1 MLSIRKRFL
10 KSEEG
15 SFVPALAVALV
26 PLLAAVGMVS
36 DYSQGVSERA
46 AMQDALDAASLSS
59 MTLSKDLTTDERQ
72 AKLQTAY
79 EANGGRGTVA
89 LDTYNVATD
98 GTVTMST
105 SASYDMPTAFMAMAG
120 IDSVAINVVAAARK
134 NPALVEAAFKIQKV
148 SGWWNK
154 TMWLYGGK
162 FDAADEDQRQP
173 LMKITYAYNGGGGKG
188 YGTTT
193 IYKITEN
200 PNYPNDRSKDI
211 TTQVQ
216 QQVCTTK
223 SKSWYRNNNK
233 TVPSD
238 AIIENNGQLITAC
251 TTNPVNST
259 GAVIDVSHMNQLYL
273 QMDVPSGDPD
283 VLKTDDP
290 STSNR
295 MYIDGKQS
303 PKNKTVDIFSAV
315 PCGQTSTQAWEDG
328 GTNPPSPDVNQADFF
343 YSVTGKCNFSQRASE
358 VSLTR

>member
-1 MLSIRKRFL
+1 MPYVMQNFL
-10 KSEEG
+10 KSEGG

-36 DYSQGVSERA
+36 DYSRGVSQRNS
-46 AMQDALDAASLSS
+46 MQEALDAASLSI
-59 MTLSKDLTTDERQ
+59 MTLSKDLTKDERQ
-72 AKLQTAY
+72 AKLQSAY
-79 EANGGRGTVA
+79 EANGGKGTATLKDYAVA
-89 LDTYNVATD
+89 ANGTATMSASVTYNL
-98 GTVTMST
+98 
-105 SASYDMPTAFMAMAG
+105 PTTFMAMAG
-120 IDSVAINVVAAARK
+120 IDSVAIDVQAAARK
-134 NPALVEAAFKIQKV
+134 NPALVEANFKIQKV

-162 FDAADEDQRQP
+162 FDAEKDERQP
-173 LMKITYAYNGGGGKG
+173 LMKITYAYNNSGSGKG

-200 PNYPNDRSKDI
+200 PSFPNDRSKDI

-223 SKSWYRNNNK
+223 SKSWYNSNNK

-251 TTNPVNST
+251 TTNPANST
-259 GAVIDVSHMNQLYL
+259 GAAIDVSRMNQLYL
-273 QMDVPSGDPD
+273 QMDVPSGNPKT
-283 VLKTDDP
+283 LKTDDP

-315 PCGQTSTQAWEDG
+315 PCGQSSTQAWEDG

-343 YSVTGKCNFSQRASE
+343 YSVTGKCNFSQRASQ
-358 VSLTR
+358 VALTQ

>member
-1 MLSIRKRFL
+1 MPYLKKSFL
-10 KSEEG
+10 KSDEG

-26 PLLAAVGMVS
+26 PLLAAIGMVS

-46 AMQDALDAASLSS
+46 AMQGALDAASLSS
-59 MTLSKDLTTDERQ
+59 MTLSKDLDKDERQ
-72 AKLQTAY
+72 VKLQSAY
-79 EANGGRGTVA
+79 AANGGKGTVTLA
-89 LDTYNVATD
+89 TYNVASD

-105 SASYDMPTAFMAMAG
+105 SATYAMPTAFMAMAG
-120 IDSVAINVVAAARK
+120 INTVAIKVAAAARK
-134 NPALVEAAFKIQKV
+134 NPALVEANFKIQKV

-162 FDAADEDQRQP
+162 FDAEKDERQP
-173 LMKITYAYNGGGGKG
+173 LMKITYAYNNSGAGKG

-200 PNYPNDRSKDI
+200 PSFPNDRSKDI

-223 SKSWYRNNNK
+223 SKSWYNSNNK

-251 TTNPVNST
+251 TTNPANST
-259 GAVIDVSHMNQLYL
+259 GAAIDVSRMNQLYL
-273 QMDVPSGDPD
+273 QMDVPSGDPKT
-283 VLKTDDP
+283 LRTDDA

-315 PCGQTSTQAWEDG
+315 PCGQSSTQAWEDG

-358 VSLTR
+358 VSLTQ